1 MKNITTIIVS
11 LVVSVLILTISRIN
25 PDPTLEGLTGRLWLL
40 PVYFVVVPIIFGIVG
55 FLSNKENRFKK
66 ALISFGFSFIT
77 ALVILIPFALTNK
90 WGQPPF
96 NSV

>member
-1 MKNITTIIVS
+1 MKNIITIIVS
-11 LVVSVLILTISRIN
+11 LVVYVLILTISRIN

-66 ALISFGFSFIT
+66 ALISFGLSFIT
-77 ALVILIPFALTNK
+77 ALVVLIPFALTTAGK
-90 WGQPPF
+90 
-96 NSV
+96 